1 MTMAASSSFAPT
13 SGDKQR
19 RVVLYAPDNHLLLA
33 LSAIEGLQSTY
44 WIDSR
49 DVEPARLMGANPD
62 TVLVLLDYTGNNA
75 HYSQAMAQAISLQP
89 AAPAMLGVGTI
100 AEGPDQSSQLLA
112 AIRAGVRDFIDLG
125 APAHDIQDILR
136 RIKRDLRSNQPI
148 TVAGVPAQPSQPDG
162 KLLLLLGVRPGLG
175 TSTLAAHL
183 GSRLAADSGDD
194 SSQNNAFLLLDFGL
208 PAGDTA
214 LYLGVEG
221 GFHLDD
227 ALRSIDRID
236 ATFAASAISRHGSGL
251 SVLAR
256 SSSTFP
262 GDETAALVQRLRG
275 LYRNVVCDLGGLDS
289 NSIPTAMLAKADE
302 IWLVA
307 DQSIGALLSLDRCL
321 QALEQRGQRDE
332 RLQLVLNRHD
342 ESFGITAEQV
352 AARFSLPLLSTLPER
367 SRQLRSSASI
377 GRLLHEQHPNDP
389 YLQALAPLAARL
401 SPATTSAAPGG
412 TFSRLATY
420 MSPSK
425 WKKT

>member
-1 MTMAASSSFAPT
+1 MTMAASSSVITNGAGQPH
-13 SGDKQR
+13 R
-19 RVVLYAPDNHLLLA
+19 IVLYAPDNHLLLA
-33 LSAIEGLQSTY
+33 LAAIEGLESTH

-49 DVEPARLMGANPD
+49 DVAPGILLRTHPD
-62 TVLVLLDYTGNNA
+62 IQLVLLDYSGNNA
-75 HYSQAMAQAISLQP
+75 HYAQAMAQSISQQP
-89 AAPAMLGVGTI
+89 AAPAMLGVGTL
-100 AEGPDQSSQLLA
+100 AEGPDQSMQLLS

-125 APAHDIQDILR
+125 APSRDTQDILR

-162 KLLLLLGVRPGLG
+162 KLFLLLGVRPGLG

-183 GSRLAADSGDD
+183 GSRLAGDHQEQGA
-194 SSQNNAFLLLDFGL
+194 QNNAYLLLDFGL
-208 PAGDTA
+208 PAGDSA

-236 ATFAASAISRHGSGL
+236 GTFAASALPRHGSGL

-256 SSSTFP
+256 SSSAFP
-262 GDETAALVQRLRG
+262 SDETATLVQRLRC
-275 LYRNVVCDLGGLDS
+275 LYRNILCDLGGMDTS
-289 NSIPTAMLAKADE
+289 SIPTALLAKADE

-342 ESFGITAEQV
+342 ESFGITPEQV
-352 AARFSLPLLSTLPER
+352 AARFSLPLLNTLPER

-377 GRLLHEQHPNDP
+377 GRLLNEQHPNDP

-401 SPATTSAAPGG
+401 APTVPPLQTHG

-425 WKKT
+425 WKKN